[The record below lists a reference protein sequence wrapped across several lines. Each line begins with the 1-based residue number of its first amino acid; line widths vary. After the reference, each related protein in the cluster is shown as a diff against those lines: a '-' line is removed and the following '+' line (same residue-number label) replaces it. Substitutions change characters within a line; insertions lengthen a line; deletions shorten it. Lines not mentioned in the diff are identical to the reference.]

1 MKDEIQRVLKMLEE
15 GKIDSEKAAEL
26 IDLLKNDHKPAAI
39 KEVSPEYLNKMLKI
53 NISEQGGDKVNVK
66 VPIKFIKAVGGAITK
81 IPGVEMEGID
91 IKMIMDAIDGELEGT
106 IVDIS
111 GKNGD
116 IVEIVIE

>member
-26 IDLLKNDHKPAAI
+26 IDLLKNNDKPVEV
-39 KEVSPEYLNKMLKI
+39 KEASPEYLNKMLKV

-66 VPIKFIKAVGGAITK
+66 VPIKFIKALGGAVTK
-81 IPGVEMEGID
+81 IPGVEMQGVD
-91 IKMIMDAIDGELEGT
+91 IKMIMDAIDEGLDGK

-111 GKNGD
+111 SENGD

>member
-15 GKIDSEKAAEL
+15 GKIGSEKAAEL
-26 IDLLKNDHKPAAI
+26 IDLLKNNDKPVEV
-39 KEVSPEYLNKMLKI
+39 KEASPEYLNKMLKV

-66 VPIKFIKAVGGAITK
+66 VPIKFIKALGGAVTK
-81 IPGVEMEGID
+81 IPGVEMQGVD
-91 IKMIMDAIDGELEGT
+91 IKMIMDAIDEGLDGK

-111 GKNGD
+111 SENGD

>member
-26 IDLLKNDHKPAAI
+26 IELLKNNDKPVEV
-39 KEVSPEYLNKMLKI
+39 KETSPEYLNKMLKV

-66 VPIKFIKAVGGAITK
+66 VPIKFIKALGGAVTK
-81 IPGVEMEGID
+81 IPGVEMQGVD
-91 IKMIMDAIDGELEGT
+91 IKMIMDAIDEGLDGK

-111 GKNGD
+111 SENGD

>member
-26 IDLLKNDHKPAAI
+26 IDLLKSGDKPAAI

-53 NISEQGGDKVNVK
+53 NISEQDGDKVNVK

-81 IPGVEMEGID
+81 IPGVDMQGID
-91 IKMIMDAIDGELEGT
+91 IKMIMDAIDGELEGK

>member
-15 GKIDSEKAAEL
+15 GKIGSEKAAEL
-26 IDLLKNDHKPAAI
+26 IDLLKNNDKPI
-39 KEVSPEYLNKMLKI
+39 EVKEASPEYLNKMLKV

-66 VPIKFIKAVGGAITK
+66 VPIKFIKALGGAVTK
-81 IPGVEMEGID
+81 IPGVEMQGVD
-91 IKMIMDAIDGELEGT
+91 IKMIMDAIDEGLDGK

-111 GKNGD
+111 SENGD